1 MQKRALW
8 LGLAVTILSLSPA
21 CGDAKNDKKDDSS
34 DKKEEKDEK
43 SGKKSDASA
52 KPAQSGSAAA
62 LPAEQPTAPMASTA
76 AGAAAHLTADCDIAG
91 RLDVSKLL
99 QHPGFKKELLPI
111 IDEILATPAPKDEDF
126 KKVQVFLKENNL
138 DYKTALKDVVFCV
151 QDVAGDTKFAVAV
164 GGDFKPETLV
174 LAVDKQRTQ
183 KKVPIIDIDGRKA
196 FSDDKFTAGQLA
208 DGTVVL
214 SDKLGLFKAMNA
226 TSDAATRVYKLE
238 TGKVMTA
245 GTSEEALTKAFA
257 AKPPKKGGELFA
269 LMKTVR
275 MNTDLDANKTTIVIG
290 CKSPEDATKLNAY
303 ITVAM
308 SEFEKDPSKAPFPNA
323 ERLLKATKTSLT
335 GSDVTIQ
342 ISQDQAETDQA
353 IKYAAEELRKLKSKI

>member
-1 MQKRALW
+1 MLKRSLS
-8 LGLAVTILSLSPA
+8 LGLALAMLSITPA
-21 CGDAKNDKKDDSS
+21 CGDSKKSDKKDDAS
-34 DKKEEKDEK
+34 EKDDK
-43 SGKKSDASA
+43 DAKSA
-52 KPAQSGSAAA
+52 KKPGGSATPATSSSGGAA
-62 LPAEQPTAPMASTA
+62 LPSEPPTAPVAG

-91 RLDVSKLL
+91 RLDVTKLL
-99 QHPGFKKELLPI
+99 AHPGFKKDIVPV
-111 IDEILATPAPKDEDF
+111 IDEILATPNPKDEKF

-138 DYKTALKDVVFCV
+138 DYKTALKDIVFCV

-164 GGDFKPETLV
+164 GGTFKPETLV
-174 LAVDKQRTQ
+174 EAIDKQRTE

-196 FSDDKFTAGQLA
+196 FSDEKFTAGQLA

-214 SDKLGLFKAMNA
+214 SDKLELFKAMNA
-226 TSDAATRVYKLE
+226 TGDAATRIYKLDA
-238 TGKVMTA
+238 GKVMTA

-275 MNTDLDANKTTIVIG
+275 MNADLDANKTTIVIG

-308 SEFEKDPSKAPFPNA
+308 SEFEKNPGKAPFPNA
-323 ERLLKATKTSLT
+323 ETLLKATKTSVS
-335 GSDVTIQ
+335 GSDVTLEV
-342 ISQDQAETDQA
+342 SQDQAETDQA
-353 IKYAAEELRKLKSKI
+353 IKYAAEELRKLKSQI

>member
-1 MQKRALW
+1 MQKRVLW
-8 LGLAVTILSLSPA
+8 LGVALTALSLTPA
-21 CGDAKNDKKDDSS
+21 CGDSKEKKDSSS
-34 DKKEEKDEK
+34 DKNDEKDEK
-43 SGKKSDASA
+43 AGKKGDTSA
-52 KPAQSGSAAA
+52 KPATSGSAAA
-62 LPAEQPTAPMASTA
+62 LPEAKPPAPMAAT
-76 AGAAAHLTADCDIAG
+76 AGAAVHLTADCDVAG

-99 QHPGFKKELLPI
+99 EHPGFKKEIVPI
-111 IDEILATPAPKDEDF
+111 IDEVLATPNPKDEKF

-164 GGDFKPETLV
+164 GGTFKPETLV
-174 LAVDKQRTQ
+174 LAIDKQRTE

-214 SDKLGLFKAMNA
+214 SDKLALFKAMNA
-226 TSDAATRVYKLE
+226 TSDAATRVYKLD

-245 GTSEEALTKAFA
+245 GTSDDALTKAFA

-275 MNTDLDANKTTIVIG
+275 MTADLDANKTIVVIG

-308 SEFEKDPSKAPFPNA
+308 SEFEKNPSKAPFPNA
-323 ERLLKATKTSLT
+323 EKLLKATKTSLS
-335 GSDVTIQ
+335 GSDVTIEV
-342 ISQDQAETDQA
+342 SQDQAETDQA
-353 IKYAAEELRKLKSKI
+353 IKYAAEELRKLKSQI